1 MSLRRHSVTL
11 NGHRTS
17 VAIEDA
23 FWAEITRIARR
34 RELSVARLIAEVDR
48 MRTAKN
54 PPANLSSALRLYVL
68 NDLKTRSND

>member
-48 MRTAKN
+48 MRTAEN